1 MKEQRAG
8 RTDQRMK
15 EKERI
20 PEVSNEKEEE
30 EDKDDQ
36 YNSQTKS
43 PILMFSKHFNTATLE
58 RILLLLLYICF
69 FRYL

>member
-8 RTDQRMK
+8 RTDRRMR

-20 PEVSNEKEEE
+20 PEVSKEKEEE

-36 YNSQTKS
+36 YNSQTK
-43 PILMFSKHFNTATLE
+43 PPHTHV
-58 RILLLLLYICF
+58 
-69 FRYL
+69 